1 VSDVPRSE
9 AAVCHAFRSKTRDD
23 HLASALNASD
33 LLLVKQK
40 LSSLVDSVTNTE
52 TIHVCL
58 HDLLPP
64 NIYFRL
70 NPFMSADFV
79 LDEHRPERLEQ
90 MLRDTQT
97 YIRQNEFK
105 FLKLA
110 QQLTRLRSPFRRLLD
125 KIKQLLLIYT

>member
-1 VSDVPRSE
+1 
-9 AAVCHAFRSKTRDD
+9 
-23 HLASALNASD
+23 
-33 LLLVKQK
+33 
-40 LSSLVDSVTNTE
+40 
-52 TIHVCL
+52 
-58 HDLLPP
+58 
-64 NIYFRL
+64 
-70 NPFMSADFV
+70 MSADFV

-110 QQLTRLRSPFRRLLD
+110 QQLTRLRSPLRRLLD

>member
-1 VSDVPRSE
+1 M
-9 AAVCHAFRSKTRDD
+9 
-23 HLASALNASD
+23 
-33 LLLVKQK
+33 KQK

-110 QQLTRLRSPFRRLLD
+110 QQLTRLRSPLRRLLD

>member
-1 VSDVPRSE
+1 
-9 AAVCHAFRSKTRDD
+9 
-23 HLASALNASD
+23 
-33 LLLVKQK
+33 
-40 LSSLVDSVTNTE
+40 VDSVTNTE

-64 NIYFRL
+64 NIYFRV

-90 MLRDTQT
+90 MLRDTQI

-110 QQLTRLRSPFRRLLD
+110 QQLTRLRPPWRRLLD

>member
-1 VSDVPRSE
+1 LFSS
-9 AAVCHAFRSKTRDD
+9 
-23 HLASALNASD
+23 
-33 LLLVKQK
+33 VKQK

-58 HDLLPP
+58 HDLLPQ

-70 NPFMSADFV
+70 NPYMSEDFV

-97 YIRQNEFK
+97 YIRQNEYK
-105 FLKLA
+105 FLKLTKK
-110 QQLTRLRSPFRRLLD
+110 LTKLRSPFQRLLD
-125 KIKQLLLIYT
+125 RLKQFLLTYT

>member
-1 VSDVPRSE
+1 MSDK
-9 AAVCHAFRSKTRDD
+9 F
-23 HLASALNASD
+23 
-33 LLLVKQK
+33 LVKQK

-70 NPFMSADFV
+70 NPYMSADFV
-79 LDEHRPERLEQ
+79 LDEHRPERIDQ

-97 YIRQNEFK
+97 YIRQNDYK

-110 QQLTRLRSPFRRLLD
+110 EQLARLRSPFRRLLD
-125 KIKQLLLIYT
+125 KLKQFLLIYT

>member
-1 VSDVPRSE
+1 M
-9 AAVCHAFRSKTRDD
+9 
-23 HLASALNASD
+23 NASPSRIKSRP
-33 LLLVKQK
+33 LVSVKQK

-64 NIYFRL
+64 NIYFRV

-90 MLRDTQT
+90 MLRDTQA
-97 YIRQNEFK
+97 YIRQNEYK

-110 QQLTRLRSPFRRLLD
+110 QRLAKLRSPLQRLLD